1 MDAVLGQKT
10 EIDAWWTVYK
20 NGRVVARERSRLSA
34 PLTESYEDLA
44 EKESVLIGE
53 LAREIAVKLAKL

>member
-1 MDAVLGQKT
+1 MYAVLVHKIQ
-10 EIDAWWTVYK
+10 IDAWWTVYK
-20 NGRVVARERSRLSA
+20 NGRVASRERSRVSA